1 MVITMQSDHIKRKI
15 STGPR
20 EKRRY
25 FKTDNN
31 FINSDLTSIDRGR
44 QVIDGLFGKENHLEH
59 HGILGQKWGI
69 RRYQN
74 ADGSL
79 TAEGRNRKAINTT
92 KVATVLGGPL
102 FGAAAGLGH
111 LAVKKFKEKKNDT
124 EKDENESQGNKTSFG
139 SKERNDKDAFMEKR
153 NSFKTDEEKDKWES
167 EQELLRIF
175 DKDKAIS
182 DIRKDETYG
191 GIKIAMK
198 NKLRVRVRDSNLD
211 GDLEGEKNRIDGGI
225 QAAKYISDETNRD
238 KFKDEVVKQMVK
250 DNRGESDKNEEGLK
264 KNLKVYGMYIADSN
278 GDTVDGEI
286 HCEHRDMFDVD
297 NAPYGDHSI
306 DVEFSYDTKT
316 KKLTV
321 GQYSING

>member
-1 MVITMQSDHIKRKI
+1 M
-15 STGPR
+15 
-20 EKRRY
+20 EK
-25 FKTDNN
+25 DLDS
-31 FINSDLTSIDRGR
+31 INRGR
-44 QVIDGLFGKENHLEH
+44 QVIDGLFGKEDYLEH
-59 HGILGQKWGI
+59 HGILGQKWGV
-69 RRYQN
+69 RRFQN
-74 ADGSL
+74 KDGSL
-79 TAEGRNRKAINTT
+79 TAEGKNRKAINTT